1 MGLILLVLFIA
12 VPIIEIAVLIQVGG
26 WIGLWPTLGLVI
38 LTAVVG
44 SIELRSQGLAT
55 VNKLRSQLDQGQIP
69 TQTLFDGVC
78 LLFAGALL
86 LTPGFVTDV
95 VGMLMF
101 VAPFRRLLLQVVG
114 PYVRKHAEARV
125 YTHQAGPRGPGGPGG
140 RGPGGPGGPF
150 GGRGGPDDGVIDA
163 EYEDITR
170 PSDRASDDT
179 DSPDDDRDPNRRLRH

>member
-1 MGLILLVLFIA
+1 
-12 VPIIEIAVLIQVGG
+12 
-26 WIGLWPTLGLVI
+26 
-38 LTAVVG
+38 VG

-55 VNKLRSQLDQGQIP
+55 VNKLRRQLDQGEIP

-101 VAPFRRLLLQVVG
+101 VAPFRRLLLQIVG
-114 PYVRKHAEARV
+114 PYVRRHAEARV
-125 YTHQAGPRGPGGPGG
+125 YTHQAGPGGP
-140 RGPGGPGGPF
+140 RGPGGPF

-163 EYEDITR
+163 DYEDVTR
-170 PSDRASDDT
+170 EPGEADT
-179 DSPDDDRDPNRRLRH
+179 QGDDRDPNRRLKH

>member
-1 MGLILLVLFIA
+1 MGLILLLLFIA
-12 VPIIEIAVLIQVGG
+12 VPIVEIAVLIQVGG

-55 VNKLRSQLDQGQIP
+55 VNKLRKQLDQGEIP

-95 VGMLMF
+95 TGMLLF
-101 VAPFRRLLLQVVG
+101 VAPFRRLLMQVVG

-125 YTHQAGPRGPGGPGG
+125 YAQQAGPGGGP
-140 RGPGGPGGPF
+140 RGPGGPF

-163 EYEDITR
+163 DYQDVTR
-170 PSDRASDDT
+170 EPGDDEG
-179 DSPDDDRDPNRRLRH
+179 PGDDRDPNRRLRH

>member
-1 MGLILLVLFIA
+1 MGLLLLFLFIA
-12 VPIIEIAVLIQVGG
+12 VPIVEIAVLIQVGG

-44 SIELRSQGLAT
+44 SMELRAQGLAT
-55 VNKLRSQLDQGQIP
+55 VNKLRTQLDQGEIP

-101 VAPFRRLLLQVVG
+101 VAPFRRFLLRIVG
-114 PYVRKHAEARV
+114 PYVRRHAEARV
-125 YTHQAGPRGPGGPGG
+125 YTHHAGPGAGPR
-140 RGPGGPGGPF
+140 GPGGPF

-163 EYEDITR
+163 DYQDVTREPGEDE
-170 PSDRASDDT
+170 
-179 DSPDDDRDPNRRLRH
+179 SPGDDRDPNRRLRH

>member
-38 LTAVVG
+38 LTAIVG

-55 VNKLRSQLDQGQIP
+55 VNKLRQQLDQGQIP

-101 VAPFRRLLLQVVG
+101 VAPFRRFLLQIVG
-114 PYVRKHAEARV
+114 PYVRRHAEARV
-125 YTHQAGPRGPGGPGG
+125 YTHHAGPG

-150 GGRGGPDDGVIDA
+150 GGPRGGRGGPDDGVIDA
-163 EYEDITR
+163 DYEDITR
-170 PSDRASDDT
+170 EPGDGDT
-179 DSPDDDRDPNRRLRH
+179 PGDDRDPNRRLH